1 MIVKTPAILLRTAA
15 TGNTSKVLTWLTP
28 QYGRVATM
36 VKGAL
41 RPKSW
46 FLGQFD
52 LFYTCELLYYARH
65 DRELMIARECCPLN
79 PRPALR
85 HHWRACAAA
94 SYFTDLAMRIS
105 PPHAPQTALYAWL
118 ENALNELNERG
129 LAEGLVY
136 WEELRLLKQLGLAPR
151 LHQCMQCRTA
161 LGADSNASFS
171 SRRGGLLCPR
181 CAREDRDPA
190 LPVPADVLAML
201 QHWQQT
207 PDPQLIRRVRLDRR
221 QTALME
227 RLLGEFL
234 RHHLDLPLP
243 SRDLAFS
250 IIRR

>member
-1 MIVKTPAILLRTAA
+1 MIIKTPAILLRAA
-15 TGNTSKVLTWLTP
+15 PTGNTSRVLTWLTP
-28 QYGRVATM
+28 EQGRVATI

-65 DRELMIARECCPLN
+65 DREVMITRECCPMN

-94 SYFTDLAMRIS
+94 SYLADLANRVS
-105 PPHAPQTALYAWL
+105 PPHAPQASLYAWL
-118 ENALNELNERG
+118 EQALNELNDRG
-129 LAEGLVY
+129 LAEGLIY
-136 WEELRLLKQLGLAPR
+136 WEELRLLRQLGLAPR
-151 LHQCMQCRTA
+151 LHACMQCRTP
-161 LGADSNASFS
+161 LTPSSQASFS
-171 SRRGGLLCPR
+171 SRRGGLLCMR

-201 QHWQQT
+201 QHWQAT
-207 PDPQLIRRVRLDRR
+207 ADSNMIRRVRLDRR
-221 QTALME
+221 QTALLE

-243 SRDLAFS
+243 SRDLALS
-250 IIRR
+250 MIRR